1 MYKVLIPTLAQ
12 VIILYNIKNR
22 KASQWF
28 FLKQCNIY
36 VSNKMIYAIVNLTDN
51 DLTLWKCS

>member
-1 MYKVLIPTLAQ
+1 MYKVLIPTLAR

-36 VSNKMIYAIVNLTDN
+36 VSNKIINAIVNLTDN

>member
-1 MYKVLIPTLAQ
+1 MYKVLIPTLAR
-12 VIILYNIKNR
+12 VIILYNMKNR

-28 FLKQCNIY
+28 FLKRNIH
-36 VSNKMIYAIVNLTDN
+36 VSNKMINAIVNLTDN